1 MTADEVIEAVVAWAL
16 EAVPELVGSYAF
28 APAGKTEGL
37 PDVVAD
43 HATIEY
49 VLDDD
54 RRFPWLSLQQTVIAV
69 HSIGLSFMVSNE
81 QEAAAAATLRGYSDA
96 LAASLLADGTLG
108 GRVPMAS
115 PLMTFDF
122 TRPFVEYQDGTRG
135 REVTMELAV
144 GVPMEAPA

>member
-1 MTADEVIEAVVAWAL
+1 VTADQVIQAVVAWARETL
-16 EAVPELVGSYAF
+16 PELIGSYAY
-28 APAGKTEGL
+28 APAGKTEAL

-49 VLDDD
+49 LIDDD
-54 RRFPWLSLQQTVIAV
+54 RRFPWLSLQQTILAV
-69 HSIGLSFMVSNE
+69 HSVGMSFMVTNANE
-81 QEAAAAATLRGYSDA
+81 GAAAAALRGYADA